1 MELPK
6 ETVMNECEVKLFAL
20 TTCGHCR
27 STKDLLNECGVK
39 YDCVDVDKLEADER
53 KKVLEEVKKLNP
65 NCSFPTIVIGDKI
78 IVGFREDEIKEALNL
93 K

>member
-1 MELPK
+1 MS
-6 ETVMNECEVKLFAL
+6 ECEVKLFAL
-20 TTCGHCR
+20 STCGHCR
-27 STKDLLNECGVK
+27 STKDLLNNCGVK
-39 YDCVDVDKLEADER
+39 YDCVDVDKLDAEER